1 MSKQEILKVLI
12 EQEDAGTFLCRDTLE
27 HLFDVPWSTVESY
40 LTRLAEEKYLTLVY
54 GDDEILRI
62 FINASTRARLL
73 EAPSTA
79 PMSIPP
85 LNIYNRGGNITM
97 GIGDNRGA
105 NITIQQVRYEMKQ
118 TVQADLLQMYNT
130 VDRHTEISSSEAT
143 QIKELLR
150 QILKCLDKSD
160 APPVSLLEELSSR
173 IQKHAWIAAPLA
185 TMLLKFLEKL
195 W

>member
-1 MSKQEILKVLI
+1 
-12 EQEDAGTFLCRDTLE
+12 
-27 HLFDVPWSTVESY
+27 
-40 LTRLAEEKYLTLVY
+40 
-54 GDDEILRI
+54 
-62 FINASTRARLL
+62 
-73 EAPSTA
+73 
-79 PMSIPP
+79 
-85 LNIYNRGGNITM
+85 
-97 GIGDNRGA
+97 
-105 NITIQQVRYEMKQ
+105 
-118 TVQADLLQMYNT
+118 MYNT